1 MAQDRATHQAGGWAG
16 RRAVDDPAGR
26 SQMLVRAAT
35 SADVEAVCQLEER
48 CLGAD
53 AWSAAL
59 VSEGIHGALPT
70 VSYLVAEVDGVVV
83 GHAVTSAAG
92 EIAELQRIAVDE
104 PHRRTGVGAALMD
117 AVVAGARTT
126 EADRLL
132 LEVRVENG
140 EALGF
145 YANLGFVEID
155 RRTRYYADGTTA
167 VVLRLLLERGG
178 GSDPGRGRAQ

>member
-1 MAQDRATHQAGGWAG
+1 MAPDRATHQATHQAG
-16 RRAVDDPAGR
+16 RWAAEDPAGR

-35 SADVEAVCQLEER
+35 PADVEAVCQLEER

-70 VSYLVAEVDGVVV
+70 VSYLVAELDGVVV

-117 AVVAGARTT
+117 SVVAGAGAT

-132 LEVRVENG
+132 LEVRVDNG
-140 EALGF
+140 GALAF
-145 YANLGFVEID
+145 YTDLGFVEID

-167 VVLRLLLERGG
+167 VVLRLPLECGG